1 MFHKGDELIAG
12 YRLEAF
18 LGRGQFGDVWRTSA
32 PGGTAAALK
41 FIDLSGKLGLKEFR
55 GIQRVKELRHA
66 NLMPITALWMLSEDG
81 EVLSDNII
89 ESYGSVDSTSIS
101 RTLAVE
107 DLNEMPRPQWL
118 VVAMLLGTKSL
129 LDRLEECQAEG
140 LAGIPVDELVKYLA
154 DAAKGIDFLNLK
166 QHNLGEG
173 PASIQH
179 CDIKPAN
186 MMLVG
191 DSVVVCDFGLA
202 RMLGDVSATA
212 TGMVGS
218 PAYMAPECV
227 NRKPSNATDQ
237 YSLAVS
243 YVELR
248 TGRLPF
254 KDAGYA
260 AVLEAHRTGQLDLSG
275 LTEREREVIRKA
287 TRVEPSERFPSC
299 SEMIEALRQAQ
310 HESAPTAS
318 QPKSRRLI
326 GLAIAS
332 LIVMLV
338 SVGAVV
344 AYLRIKPAPPLPTP
358 HVGPSPA
365 VTHTLPPKPTITLSF
380 VPPNASVE
388 IDGKVVTLDDGG
400 HVTIEA
406 ERDASLRIAATLGDE
421 LDLSQHV
428 YTLEQLR
435 EQNFT
440 IELQRTGASYA
451 RSAMEIFLG
460 GDVSAAIAEFRRAIS
475 RDADL
480 AVPTPISIGKH
491 NAAVRALRF
500 SADGK
505 WLASASDDG
514 TCRVWQLGDSPPEE
528 SVVLDDHGGE
538 PLECLAIDGGSRW
551 LATGGWDERVV
562 VRELQEDRLT
572 TINAVVKHDGD
583 VLLIAFTPDDRWL
596 VSAGLD
602 ARLRLWPL
610 GKNGITANATDLLLG
625 DNENDSVDCEIFTL
639 SQDGRWLLAID
650 IDRRLHRWDLS
661 AADIAASRKLLAA
674 PSFRV
679 KRCLVCPSTTE
690 LILVG
695 EAGGAATLDI
705 SDDLATPVM
714 LPSGA
719 DEFESLAI
727 DAAGGTILAGTTN
740 GFVYG
745 WRREA
750 GLFKLMFRLDKH
762 IEAVVDIAISAD
774 GEWALSGGWDK
785 AVFLWRIEDRSS
797 FASPL
802 QMSGHIKQVH
812 AVAIDP
818 SGRWCAT
825 ASEDGQV
832 LLWDLRR
839 CQLIQRAAEGL
850 PPPGTLKTAR
860 LPLTSSR
867 EHDSPSGSARTRC
880 GPSLRSNAAHV

>member
-1 MFHKGDELIAG
+1 
-12 YRLEAF
+12 
-18 LGRGQFGDVWRTSA
+18 
-32 PGGTAAALK
+32 
-41 FIDLSGKLGLKEFR
+41 
-55 GIQRVKELRHA
+55 
-66 NLMPITALWMLSEDG
+66 
-81 EVLSDNII
+81 
-89 ESYGSVDSTSIS
+89 
-101 RTLAVE
+101 
-107 DLNEMPRPQWL
+107 
-118 VVAMLLGTKSL
+118 VAMLLGTKSL

-140 LAGIPVDELVKYLA
+140 LPGIPVDELVKYLA

-202 RMLGDVSATA
+202 RMLGDVAATA

-227 NRKPSNATDQ
+227 NRKPSNSTDQ

-260 AVLEAHRTGQLDLSG
+260 AVIEAHRTGQLDLSG
-275 LTEREREVIRKA
+275 LNERELEVIRKA

-299 SEMIEALRQAQ
+299 SEMVEALRQAQ
-310 HESAPTAS
+310 HELAATAL
-318 QPKSRRLI
+318 QPKSRRLTS
-326 GLAIAS
+326 LVIAS
-332 LIVMLV
+332 LTVTLV

-344 AYLRIKPAPPLPTP
+344 TYSRINPAPPLPAP
-358 HVGPSPA
+358 HVGPSPTI
-365 VTHTLPPKPTITLSF
+365 THVPPPTPTVTLSF
-380 VPPNASVE
+380 VPPNARVE
-388 IDGKVVTLDDGG
+388 IDGKIATLDDGG

-406 ERDASLRIAATLGDE
+406 AGDASLRIAATIGDE
-421 LDLSQHV
+421 FDLPQHV

-435 EQNFT
+435 EQDFK

-451 RSAMEIFLG
+451 RSATETFLA
-460 GDVSAAIAEFRRAIS
+460 GDVPAAIAEFRRAIS
-475 RDADL
+475 RDANL

-491 NAAVRALRF
+491 NAAVRALQF
-500 SADGK
+500 SADGE

-514 TCRVWQLGDSPPEE
+514 TCRIWQIGASPQEE

-538 PLECLAIDGGSRW
+538 PLECLAIDRGGRW

-572 TINAVVKHDGD
+572 TINTVAKHDGD
-583 VLLIAFTPDDRWL
+583 VLMIAFTPDDRWL

-610 GKNGITANATDLLLG
+610 GDKGITANATDLLLG

-661 AADIAASRKLLAA
+661 AADIAASKKVLAA

-679 KRCLVCPSTTE
+679 KRCLVRPSTTD

-695 EAGGAATLDI
+695 EAGGAATLDF
-705 SDDLATPVM
+705 SDDLAAPIM
-714 LPSGA
+714 LPSGT

-727 DAAGGTILAGTTN
+727 DAAGGTVLAGTAN
-740 GFVYG
+740 GSIYG
-745 WRREA
+745 WRQEA
-750 GLFKLMFRLDKH
+750 GQFKLIFRLNKH
-762 IEAVVDIAISAD
+762 IEPVVDIAISAD
-774 GEWALSGGWDK
+774 GAWALSGGWDK
-785 AVFLWRIEDRSS
+785 AVFLWRIEDSSS

-802 QMSGHIKQVH
+802 QMSSHSKQIH

-818 SGRWCAT
+818 AGRWCAT

-832 LLWDLRR
+832 LLWDLRL
-839 CQLIQRAAEGL
+839 CQLIQRATEGL
-850 PPPGTLKTAR
+850 PPQGTLRTA
-860 LPLTSSR
+860 
-867 EHDSPSGSARTRC
+867 
-880 GPSLRSNAAHV
+880 